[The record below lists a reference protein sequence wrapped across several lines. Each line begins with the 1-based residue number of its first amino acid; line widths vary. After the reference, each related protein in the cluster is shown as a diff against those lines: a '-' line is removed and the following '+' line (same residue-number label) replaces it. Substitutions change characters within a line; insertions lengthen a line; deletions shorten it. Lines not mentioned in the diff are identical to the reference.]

1 MNITQG
7 LRRALQINPQGVA
20 ILESERKLSWA
31 ELGER
36 VSRFAAALREHGVA
50 KGDRVA
56 VLMLNSSCY
65 LELYLAAGGSALIVP
80 LNIRWSVA
88 ENRHARED
96 CGAHLLIVDDTFM
109 EAGKTLASAISGL
122 ALVYAGER
130 EGPAEIAGYET
141 WLSAS
146 APIPDAMA
154 GRDSLRVS
162 SIPAEQLGARK
173 ASC

>member
-7 LRRALQINPQGVA
+7 LRRALQINPQGTA
-20 ILESERKLSWA
+20 IVENDRKLSWA

-36 VSRFAAALREHGVA
+36 VGRFAAALCEHGVA

-56 VLMLNSSCY
+56 VLMLNSSRY
-65 LELYLAAGGSALIVP
+65 LELYLAISWAGAVIVP

-88 ENRHARED
+88 ENRHALED
-96 CGAHLLIVDDTFM
+96 CGAHLLIIDDTFM

-130 EGPAEIAGYET
+130 EVPAESPG
-141 WLSAS
+141 
-146 APIPDAMA
+146 MNH
-154 GRDSLRVS
+154 G
-162 SIPAEQLGARK
+162 
-173 ASC
+173 